1 VIDTL
6 FIRLIAPAKDSDDTL
21 ADWALFNAQNSRIAG
36 DYQQPLTTVAVQKTD
51 KDDVQ
56 IIVLVPGEEVLQTAL
71 TIPAGQ
77 KRHLQRTLPFLAEEH
92 LASPIEDMHLCANN
106 IQGDQAS
113 VLAVSHSRMQ
123 QWLDLLKTHN
133 IEPDWL
139 LPDTAAATLC
149 GELAIFI
156 DNKIAIFSDQNQSTI
171 KTELHNLSFIA
182 DRIISSFAEGQRP
195 ASATFVLNDSLDE
208 TVKAAAEALALQF
221 EVEGIEIE
229 RETTGQLFDYNCEKL
244 LNPLQQGRTSPL
256 VNLLADNYRSTSKRQ
271 RKNSPKWGM
280 LAATIAL
287 CIGLKLLFDLG
298 SGLYLNFQSNQLDTQ
313 ITALYQDLF
322 PQDKRLVN
330 VKVQMQNHLN
340 TQDNNRSAAGFTQLF
355 GQMAQ
360 ALQSL
365 DNSNGTQLQQL
376 RYNNKNQTL
385 LVDINVRDIQQLEQL
400 KQIVESHNISA
411 DILSANE
418 EQQWIKGRVRLSL

>member
-1 VIDTL
+1 VTDTL
-6 FIRLIAPAKDSDDTL
+6 FIHLTTPVERSENTL
-21 ADWALFNAQNSRIAG
+21 VDWALFDDQHSRIAG
-36 DYQQPLTTVAVQKTD
+36 NQQQPLATVAEQVTANED
-51 KDDVQ
+51 IP
-56 IIVLVPGEEVLQTAL
+56 IIVLVPGEEVLQTTL

-92 LASPIEDMHLCANN
+92 LASSIEDMHLCVGNVHS
-106 IQGDQAS
+106 DRAS
-113 VLAVSHSRMQ
+113 VLAVSHSHMQ
-123 QWLDLLKTHN
+123 QWLDLLKTHH

-139 LPDTAAATLC
+139 LPDTAVATLC

-156 DNKIAIFSDQNQSTI
+156 DNKTAIFSGQNQSTI

-182 DRIISSFAEGQRP
+182 DRIINSFAEGQRP
-195 ASATFVLNDSLDE
+195 ASATFALSASLDE
-208 TVKAAAEALALQF
+208 TVKAAAEALAVQF
-221 EVEGIEIE
+221 EVEGIKIE
-229 RETTGQLFDYNCEKL
+229 RETTGQLFEYGCEKL

-271 RKNSPKWGM
+271 RKNSPKWAM
-280 LAATIAL
+280 LAATVAL

-298 SGLYLNFQSNQLDTQ
+298 TGLYLNHQSNQLDAQ
-313 ITALYQDLF
+313 VTALYQDLF
-322 PQDKRLVN
+322 PQDKRIVN

-340 TQDNNRSAAGFTQLF
+340 AQGNSHSGASFMQLF

-365 DNSNGTQLQQL
+365 GNSSQLQQL
-376 RYNNKNQTL
+376 RYNDKNQTL

>member
-1 VIDTL
+1 
-6 FIRLIAPAKDSDDTL
+6 
-21 ADWALFNAQNSRIAG
+21 
-36 DYQQPLTTVAVQKTD
+36 
-51 KDDVQ
+51 
-56 IIVLVPGEEVLQTAL
+56 
-71 TIPAGQ
+71 
-77 KRHLQRTLPFLAEEH
+77 
-92 LASPIEDMHLCANN
+92 
-106 IQGDQAS
+106 
-113 VLAVSHSRMQ
+113 MQ
-123 QWLDLLKTHN
+123 QWLELLKTHH

-156 DNKIAIFSDQNQSTI
+156 DNETAIFSGQNQSTI

-182 DRIISSFAEGQRP
+182 DRIINSFAEGQRP
-195 ASATFVLNDSLDE
+195 ASATFVLSASLDE
-208 TVKAAAEALALQF
+208 TVKAAAEALAVQF
-221 EVEGIEIE
+221 EVEGIKIE
-229 RETTGQLFDYNCEKL
+229 RETTGQLFDYGCEKL

-280 LAATIAL
+280 LAATVAL

-298 SGLYLNFQSNQLDTQ
+298 TGLYLYHQSNQLDAKV
-313 ITALYQDLF
+313 TALYQDLF
-322 PQDKRLVN
+322 PQDKRIVN
-330 VKVQMQNHLN
+330 VRVQMQNHLN
-340 TQDNNRSAAGFTQLF
+340 AQGNSHSGASFMQLF

-365 DNSNGTQLQQL
+365 GNSSSSQLQQL
-376 RYNNKNQTL
+376 RYNDKNQTL

-418 EQQWIKGRVRLSL
+418 EQQWIKGRMRLSL